1 MRYNAIKNDFFIQ
14 NRVKFCQQMI
24 PGSIALFHSND
35 NMPRNGDA
43 YHNWKQNSDLFYL
56 TGVDQEETI
65 LALFPDCPNKE
76 FTEVLFIRR
85 TNEKIA
91 VWEGHKLTE
100 QEAKDATGVQNI
112 HWYEDFEKVMHQI
125 ILMAESIYFNLN
137 ENDRFGNNTPYNGLG
152 FAHKMKALYPA
163 HKIERSAPVL
173 GRLRAIKSET
183 EIDLMREACD
193 ITAKAHRRVLG
204 FVKPGVMEYEIEAEI
219 THEFIRNRATG
230 HAYTPIIAS
239 GKNACVL
246 HYIENNT
253 KCKSGEVILL
263 DYGAEYANY
272 CADLSR
278 SIPVNGKFTKRQ
290 KDVYNAVLRVQRAAM
305 KLLVPDADFKDYHI
319 QVGEL
324 MTKELIDL
332 NLITPKDVKNADPN
346 WPAYKKYFMHGTSH
360 HIGLDVH
367 DYAIKWEPMAL
378 NNVFTVEPGIY
389 IPEEGLGIRLEND
402 VVIRKDGLEDLMAN
416 TPIEIEEIEDLM
428 NK

>member
-1 MRYNAIKNDFFIQ
+1 
-14 NRVKFCQQMI
+14 MI

-56 TGVDQEETI
+56 TGVDQEETV
-65 LALFPDCPNKE
+65 LVLFPDCPNME

-100 QEAKDATGVQNI
+100 EEAKEATGVQNI

-125 ILMAESIYFNLN
+125 ILMAENIYVNLN
-137 ENDRFGNNTPYNGLG
+137 ENDRFSNNVGYNGLS
-152 FAHKMKALYPA
+152 FAHKIKALYPA
-163 HKIERSAPVL
+163 HKIERSAPIL
-173 GRLRAIKSET
+173 GRLRAVKSET
-183 EIDLMREACD
+183 EIDLMRKACD

-204 FVKPGVMEYEIEAEI
+204 FVKPGVMEFEIEAEI
-219 THEFIRNRATG
+219 THEFIRNRSNG

-246 HYIENNT
+246 HYIENSA
-253 KCKSGEVILL
+253 KCKSGEVILM

-305 KLLVPDADFKDYHI
+305 KLLVPDADYKNYHS

-332 NLITPKDVKNADPN
+332 KLITPKDVKNADPS

-367 DYAIKWEPMAL
+367 DFALKWEPMAL

-389 IPEEGLGIRLEND
+389 IPEENLGIRLEND
-402 VVIRKDGLEDLMAN
+402 VVIRKNGLEDLMAN
-416 TPIEIEEIEDLM
+416 IPIEIEEIEDLM